1 MQAPRVDDA
10 ARAIARL
17 AAQPDPSVEEMALAI
32 AAAFRDAPVDAAA
45 VARLLDELAAEARPT
60 VAAAAGDPAAEAS
73 ALAEV
78 LGERHGFAGDR
89 EDYDAPRNSFL
100 DVVLER
106 RRGLPIL
113 LSVLWLSVAGRTGVE
128 LVGVGLPGHFVVAH
142 VGAGPP
148 LVLDP
153 FDGGRPMPVPRPGC
167 CRSRRRTTSR
177 LRMLGNL
184 ALAYER
190 RGDPAPGAAGGAAA
204 APAADRRRAAP
215 AAGAGRAAARRA
227 VQLRAPRSPPRDA
240 DLRSPDPDR
249 ILYPILGRVAAPPR

>member
-142 VGAGPP
+142 VGAVPP

-153 FDGGRPMPVPRPGC
+153 FDGGRPYAGAAPRLLPIA
-167 CRSRRRTTSR
+167 TPHDIA

-190 RGDPAPGAAGGAAA
+190 RGDPGRAL
-204 APAADRRRAAP
+204 RAARLRLLLP
-215 AAGAGRAAARRA
+215 TGDVLRQ
-227 VQLRAPRSPPRDA
+227 QLERDA
-240 DLRSPDPDR
+240 LR
-249 ILYPILGRVAAPPR
+249 LGAPFN

>member
-10 ARAIARL
+10 ARALARL

-45 VARLLDELAAEARPT
+45 VARLLDELAAEVRPA
-60 VAAAAGDPAAEAS
+60 VVAAAGDPSAEAG

-78 LGERHGFAGDR
+78 LGRRHGFAGDR

-113 LSVLWLSVAGRTGVE
+113 LSVLWLSMAGRTGVE

-142 VGAGPP
+142 VGAAPP
-148 LVLDP
+148 ILLDP
-153 FDGGRPMPVPRPGC
+153 FDGGRPYAGAAPAVLPIATPHDIA
-167 CRSRRRTTSR
+167 

-190 RGDPAPGAAGGAAA
+190 RGDPVRALRAARLRLLLPTGGALREQLEQDALRLG
-204 APAADRRRAAP
+204 APFN
-215 AAGAGRAAARRA
+215 
-227 VQLRAPRSPPRDA
+227 
-240 DLRSPDPDR
+240 
-249 ILYPILGRVAAPPR
+249 